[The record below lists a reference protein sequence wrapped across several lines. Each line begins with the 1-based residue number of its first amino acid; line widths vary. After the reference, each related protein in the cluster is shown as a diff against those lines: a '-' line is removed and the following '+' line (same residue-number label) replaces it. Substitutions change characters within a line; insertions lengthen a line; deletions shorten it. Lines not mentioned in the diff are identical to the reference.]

1 MLVCLN
7 PRARGRFGLGF
18 SVVLDAAKQG
28 QVGSI
33 GNFGWGGA
41 ASTYFWVDPE
51 ERMVVV
57 LMTQLMGNGSQSE
70 ASPYHKVSK
79 GVPVRST
86 VARIVYSAVVDG
98 VHLETAQKPPMLP
111 NRALN
116 QLPRL

>member
-1 MLVCLN
+1 M
-7 PRARGRFGLGF
+7 
-18 SVVLDAAKQG
+18 
-28 QVGSI
+28 GSI

-51 ERMVVV
+51 EHMVVV

-70 ASPYHKVSK
+70 ASPYHKVPK
-79 GVPVRST
+79 GVPVRPT
-86 VARIVYSAVVDG
+86 VARIVYGAVVDG
-98 VHLETAQKPPMLP
+98 VLETAQKPPMLP